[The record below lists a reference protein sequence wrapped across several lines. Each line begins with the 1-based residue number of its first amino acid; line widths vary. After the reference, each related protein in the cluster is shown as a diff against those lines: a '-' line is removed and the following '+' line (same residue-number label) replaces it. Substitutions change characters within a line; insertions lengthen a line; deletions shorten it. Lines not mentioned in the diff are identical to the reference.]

1 MVAPTKARSFRILDP
16 LSPCPTRAWRAKWA
30 PKWSGYSIY
39 HYERGL
45 VDTLYDTSLRPSAV
59 FPTAQLDLRAPTHA
73 NAEVLLW
80 QGRVRIGLALAAGG
94 VAFILQQTGVLRD
107 SGPWLF
113 LVIAGYMTIIGL
125 IGWRL

>member
-1 MVAPTKARSFRILDP
+1 MNEDSSIRYTTVAVPTVSSDSNR
-16 LSPCPTRAWRAKWA
+16 
-30 PKWSGYSIY
+30 
-39 HYERGL
+39 
-45 VDTLYDTSLRPSAV
+45 
-59 FPTAQLDLRAPTHA
+59 DLRAPTHA

-113 LVIAGYMTIIGL
+113 LVIAGYMTVIGL
-125 IGWRL
+125 IGWRLHRTGSAGDPVVGLTIGCDLVFIFW